1 MGISS
6 DPPDDVITNI
16 LSRLPVKSLM
26 QFRFVVKSWRNLI
39 RDPHFINMH
48 ISQASE
54 NKIGFLILKHQSDS
68 GDEGYYSLHSD
79 GTFAEHARLESPFG
93 ESERNFEI
101 LGSCNGL
108 LLLSPEESTF
118 DHGMSFWNPSI
129 RKIKRIPNSYATSA
143 LSDSCSHVVLGFG
156 VLPQINDYRVVRI
169 LYHEKFNPLSSPKVP
184 PVVEIYLLRTDSW
197 RRIEVV
203 ISDFIIN
210 TVSKAFV
217 NRCIHWVA
225 TRTRENQHDDF
236 IMSFDMVSEVFRE
249 IKLPNCSLD
258 DGALTGSLAVF
269 RESLCLFAR
278 GSEAGNEVWETW
290 VLKEEYGS
298 VGSWSKQFIIDNNQ
312 GFSWPLGF
320 MKHGEVLLGTIEG
333 ELSLYDPKI
342 LQVKKLNS
350 NVDPDML
357 DIFPFME
364 SLVLLDDGNNLIG

>member
-26 QFRFVVKSWRNLI
+26 QFR
-39 RDPHFINMH
+39 
-48 ISQASE
+48 
-54 NKIGFLILKHQSDS
+54 
-68 GDEGYYSLHSD
+68 
-79 GTFAEHARLESPFG
+79 
-93 ESERNFEI
+93 
-101 LGSCNGL
+101 
-108 LLLSPEESTF
+108 
-118 DHGMSFWNPSI
+118 
-129 RKIKRIPNSYATSA
+129 
-143 LSDSCSHVVLGFG
+143 
-156 VLPQINDYRVVRI
+156 
-169 LYHEKFNPLSSPKVP
+169 
-184 PVVEIYLLRTDSW
+184 
-197 RRIEVV
+197 
-203 ISDFIIN
+203 
-210 TVSKAFV
+210 
-217 NRCIHWVA
+217 CIHWVA
-225 TRTRENQHDDF
+225 TRTRENQHDNF

-258 DGALTGSLAVF
+258 DGALTGSLVVF

-290 VLKEEYGS
+290 VLKEEYDS